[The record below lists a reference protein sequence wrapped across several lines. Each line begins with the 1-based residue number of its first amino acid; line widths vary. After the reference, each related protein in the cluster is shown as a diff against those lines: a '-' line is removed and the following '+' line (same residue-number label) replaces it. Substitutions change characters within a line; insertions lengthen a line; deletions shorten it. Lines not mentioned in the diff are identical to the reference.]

1 MFLTANILVSSGCSK
16 SESQR
21 ATGDEL
27 AGQLAERLD
36 AVLELYGDVEVAV
49 SVIDP
54 SNDLVL
60 HGNGSR
66 LFHAASTM
74 KVPVLIELF
83 RQASLGRFSL
93 DDSLLIKNEFASIV
107 DGSLYAIEDDT
118 DDDIYERLGGNMS
131 LRDLAYRMITRSS
144 NLATNILIGF
154 VSADSVQAT
163 SERLGTVNS
172 ITLRGVEDLLAYE
185 QGLSNRMTSQDL
197 ANLMEALRTGT
208 AVSPESDAE
217 MIDILL
223 DQQLDSIITS
233 GLPDGVRLAHKTGS
247 ITRIHHDAAIVYPPQ
262 GESFTMVIMTE
273 GLDDQSESS
282 RLITQIAAN
291 IYDVLR

>member
-1 MFLTANILVSSGCSK
+1 MRI
-16 SESQR
+16 EPDR
-21 ATGDEL
+21 ASGDEL
-27 AGQLAERLD
+27 AEQLAERLD
-36 AVLELYGDVEVAV
+36 AVFELYGDVEVAV

-93 DDSLLIKNEFASIV
+93 DDSLLVRNEFKSIV
-107 DGSLYAIEDDT
+107 DGSLYAIEDDS
-118 DDDIYERLGGNMS
+118 DDAIYKRLGGDMS
-131 LRDLAYRMITRSS
+131 LRELAYRMITVSS
-144 NLATNILIGF
+144 NLATNILIDF

-163 SERLGTVNS
+163 SERLGTIRS
-172 ITLRGVEDLLAYE
+172 TTLRGVEDILAFE
-185 QGLSNRMTSQDL
+185 QGLSNQMTSRDL
-197 ANLMEALRTGT
+197 ATLMEALRTGT
-208 AVSPESDAE
+208 AVSEEADAE
-217 MIDILL
+217 MVNMLL
-223 DQQLDSIITS
+223 DQQFNSMIAS
-233 GLPDGVRLAHKTGS
+233 GLPDGVRVAHKTGS
-247 ITRIHHDAAIVYPPQ
+247 ITRIHHDAAIVYPPR

-273 GLDDQSESS
+273 GLENREESS
-282 RLITQIAAN
+282 RLIAQIAAN